1 MERLNLEQLARLVDE
16 PPTPE
21 ERAVLEG
28 DPATRRELD
37 AMRSQTEALRTLP
50 AVLPPPGGWHELEKK
65 LMTAG
70 LIFGRRDNKHV
81 WRKWLQVAAALV
93 IFIGGTTLGW
103 VTGSAPGGFGTGG
116 IASDPASFA
125 SLEEAR
131 AAVDEAWG
139 QYLAAYGGF
148 QEFVSAQGMAMDRRS
163 RDPAVRLAALK
174 TLMAASR
181 AAVEQS
187 PGDQFLNEVWVRS
200 YAEHDQILRQF
211 NADWR

>member
-37 AMRSQTEALRTLP
+37 AMRSQTEALRSLP

-65 LMTAG
+65 LAAG
-70 LIFGRRDNKHV
+70 GLVFGRRNNRHL

-93 IFIGGTTLGW
+93 IFIGGTALGW
-103 VTGSAPGGFGTGG
+103 VTGSAPGGYAAAG
-116 IASDPASFA
+116 IPSEPESF
-125 SLEEAR
+125 EEAR
-131 AAVDEAWG
+131 AAVDEAWR
-139 QYLAAYGGF
+139 QYLAAFGGL
-148 QEFVSAQGMAMDRRS
+148 QQFVSVQGQEDRRS
-163 RDPAVRLAALK
+163 RDPAVRLAALE

-187 PGDQFLNEVWVRS
+187 PGDRFLNEVWVRS
-200 YAEHDQILRQF
+200 FAERDQILRQF
-211 NADWR
+211 ITDWR

>member
-16 PPTPE
+16 QPTPE

-65 LMTAG
+65 LLQAG
-70 LIFGRRDNKHV
+70 LIFGPRNSNHL

-93 IFIGGTTLGW
+93 IFIGGTALGW
-103 VTGSAPGGFGTGG
+103 VTGSSPEDFSAAGTPPE
-116 IASDPASFA
+116 PASFA
-125 SLEEAR
+125 SVEEWK

-139 QYLAAYGGF
+139 QYLAAYDGGL
-148 QEFVSAQGMAMDRRS
+148 QQFVNAPGPDRPS
-163 RDPAVRLAALK
+163 GDPAARLAALA

-200 YAEHDQILRQF
+200 YAERDQIIRDF
-211 NADWR
+211 ISDWR